1 MTLTSVVLPAPFWPS
16 SAMSC
21 PGGSIRLTS
30 LSAVFCLYILLS
42 LCSRTDP
49 SCAESA
55 CTRAMVS
62 PGSMVG
68 AMRAKPQ

>member
-16 SAMSC
+16 SAMSW
-21 PGGSIRLTS
+21 PGGIMRLTS

-42 LCSRTDP
+42 LCRRTEP

-55 CTRAMVS
+55 CTRATVS
-62 PGSMVG
+62 PGSSVA